1 MTVALTRHSWY
12 MTLRWMRVTLRQ
24 PWFLAITLVQ
34 PVIWLLL
41 FGALFKKVIEIPGF
55 GGGSYITFLA
65 PGIVVMTALFSSGW
79 NGMGMIKDLEQ
90 GVVDRFLVSP
100 AQRLPLIIGP
110 LMQAAISL
118 AIQSLIIVGLA
129 LIVGASFPG
138 GVLGVVVLIVLAIVL
153 GTAMGAFSN
162 GVALLARSEETLIG
176 AVNFIILP
184 ATFLSSAFMK
194 QSLAPQWIQDVAKFN
209 PVNWAVQAGR
219 EALGANPDWGYVFE
233 RAGLLTAVAA
243 LMLWFAVRAF
253 RSYQRS
259 V

>member
-1 MTVALTRHSWY
+1 MTLALAKNSWY
-12 MTLRWMRVTLRQ
+12 MTLRWLRITLRQ
-24 PWFLAITLVQ
+24 PWFLAITLIQ

-100 AQRLPLIIGP
+100 AQRLPLIVGP
-110 LMQAAISL
+110 LMTAAISL

-129 LIVGASFPG
+129 LITGASFPG
-138 GVLGVVVLIVLAIVL
+138 GVPGVLALVLVALLL

-162 GVALLARSEETLIG
+162 GVALLARKEETLIG

-194 QSLAPQWIQDVAKFN
+194 QSLAPQWIQDIAKFN

-219 EALGANPDWGYVFE
+219 EALGANPDWGYVLA
-233 RAGLLTAVAA
+233 RAGLLAAVAA

>member
-1 MTVALTRHSWY
+1 MTLATTRQSWY
-12 MTLRWMRVTLRQ
+12 MTLRWIRATLRQ
-24 PWFLAITLVQ
+24 PWFLAITLIQ

-100 AQRLPLIIGP
+100 AQRLPMIIGP

-138 GVLGVVVLIVLAIVL
+138 GALGVLAMIVLAILL

-162 GVALLARSEETLIG
+162 GVALLARKEETLIG

-209 PVNWAVQAGR
+209 PVNWAVEASR
-219 EALGANPDWGYVFE
+219 EALSASPDWGYVLA
-233 RAGLLTAVAA
+233 RAGLLAAVAA
-243 LMLWFAVRAF
+243 ALLWFAVRAF

>member
-1 MTVALTRHSWY
+1 MTLDLTRHSWY
-12 MTLRWMRVTLRQ
+12 MALRWIRALLRQ
-24 PWFLAITLVQ
+24 PWFVAITLVQ

-41 FGALFKKVIEIPGF
+41 FGALFKKVVDIPGF
-55 GGGSYITFLA
+55 GGGSYIDYLA

-79 NGMGMIKDLEQ
+79 NGMGMINDLEQ

-100 AQRLPLIIGP
+100 ARRLPLILGP
-110 LMQAAISL
+110 LVQGAISI
-118 AIQSLIIVGLA
+118 AIQSLIVVGLA

-138 GVLGVVVLIVLAIVL
+138 GVLGVIVLILCAVLL

-162 GVALLARSEETLIG
+162 GIALLARKEETLIG

-184 ATFLSSAFMK
+184 LTFLSSAFMK
-194 QSLAPQWIQDVAKFN
+194 QTLAPQWIQDVAKFN

-219 EALGANPDWGYVFE
+219 EALAASPDWGYVLA
-233 RAGLLTAVAA
+233 RAGLLAAVAA
-243 LMLWFAVRAF
+243 LLLWFAVRAF
-253 RSYQRS
+253 RTYQAS

>member
-1 MTVALTRHSWY
+1 MTLAITRQSWY
-12 MTLRWMRVTLRQ
+12 MTLRWIRVTLRQ
-24 PWFLAITLVQ
+24 PWFLAITLIQ

-79 NGMGMIKDLEQ
+79 SGMGMIKDLEL

-100 AQRLPLIIGP
+100 AQRLPMIIGP

-138 GVLGVVVLIVLAIVL
+138 GPLGVLAMIVVAILL

-162 GVALLARSEETLIG
+162 GVALLARKEETLIG

-209 PVNWAVQAGR
+209 PVNWAVEASR
-219 EALGANPDWGYVFE
+219 EALSASPDWGYVLA

-243 LMLWFAVRAF
+243 ALLWFAVRAF